1 MRKAILLASAISL
14 ASPLVAFAQDT
25 QSDEAIT
32 SLSEIVVTASKRE
45 ERLIETP
52 QTVNVVS
59 GEQLEAYNITQ
70 FEDVQKLV
78 PGLDI
83 TRGDGR
89 QNAVSMRGVRFDPD
103 TQTSATVDVYLN
115 EVLFDPTQALQA
127 QFDIGSIQVLR
138 GPQGTLRGGTGP
150 SGAILVGTRAPD
162 PNTVTGNL
170 TASYSDRES
179 TNVQGGV
186 SFPIVEDKL
195 AVRIAGLYDWNRGN
209 DAENIIT
216 GERDRAR
223 SFGGRLSI
231 LFEPTDNLSFLL
243 THQQFRS
250 KRTQLLTVTSVG
262 TTTGAF
268 GQLDEGDR
276 ASITDGTN
284 FIETRGQ
291 ATILNATWDMDQHRL
306 SYVGS
311 FQDNS
316 TNYLRDLDTLNSW
329 LDLSI
334 LGQSGRYPAQFLQDL
349 RINNKQ
355 LTNEIRFERTGDHFW
370 IYRFG
375 AYARDSRTPFTGLI
389 DLTGANGACETS
401 PGLLGTIFGLP
412 CLRLGGGIPAE
423 THDRGY
429 FTTHTFNFTESDT
442 LDIGLRYSE
451 TEIESQTNPRSFDAL
466 TGSVSY
472 KHEFSPDLMAYA
484 SYGRSFRPGGF
495 DESGAQGS
503 ILPEEFFNW
512 DEETSDS
519 FELGVKG
526 ELLDGRV
533 SYAVAAF
540 YQKFDGFIN
549 RVNEIACTG
558 NPNSGSGPVPGT
570 VYATGT
576 GLNDFSQCGTGT
588 VNFTYNGD
596 AIVKG
601 VEAEVRA
608 QITDGWSAAANLSY
622 ADARYDDATI
632 PCNDFN
638 GDGRPDDA
646 GIEAVQAGRYF
657 SVCTTD
663 AAVSSIPKFQATLST
678 EYRFDVMGGREAF
691 VRGLANYRGERE
703 NPNTGITR
711 DATFRIDA
719 FAGVEVADGVEV
731 SVFARNLLDDTDDFV
746 GQEGFNPFG
755 QPTGYANITYDQRRE
770 VGVQLRYDF

>member
-14 ASPLVAFAQDT
+14 ASPLAALAQDT
-25 QSDEAIT
+25 QSDASIT
-32 SLSEIVVTASKRE
+32 SLTEIVVTASKRE

-59 GEQLEAYNITQ
+59 GEQLAAYNVTQ

-103 TQTSATVDVYLN
+103 TQTNPSVDVYLN

-162 PNTVTGNL
+162 LSQVTGNL
-170 TASYSDRES
+170 VASYSDRES

-195 AVRIAGLYDWNRGN
+195 AVRIAGLYDWNLGN
-209 DAENIIT
+209 EARNIVT

-223 SFGGRLSI
+223 SYGGRLSV

-250 KRTQLLTVTSVG
+250 KRTQLLTVVSAPGSVP
-262 TTTGAF
+262 GAF
-268 GQLDEGDR
+268 GQIDEDDR

-291 ATILNATWDMDQHRL
+291 ATILNATWDMEQHRL

-316 TNYLRDLDTLNSW
+316 ALYNRDLDTLNTW
-329 LDLSI
+329 LDLRI
-334 LGQSGRYPAQFLQDL
+334 FGGSGRLPAQFLQDL
-349 RINNKQ
+349 RIHSKQ
-355 LTNEIRFERTGDHFW
+355 LTNEVRFERTGDHFW

-375 AYARDSRTPFTGLI
+375 AYARDVRTPFTGLI
-389 DLTGANGACETS
+389 DLTGANGACQTA
-401 PGLLGTIFGLP
+401 PGPLAAFGLP
-412 CLRLGGGIPAE
+412 CLVLGGGRPAE

-442 LDIGLRYSE
+442 VDLGLRYSE
-451 TEIESQTNPRSFDAL
+451 TEIESETNPRSFDAW
-466 TGSVSY
+466 TGSASY
-472 KHEFSPDLMAYA
+472 KHEFTPDLMAYV

-503 ILPEEFFNW
+503 ILGDAFFNW
-512 DEETSDS
+512 QEETSDS

-526 ELLDGRV
+526 AVFDGRV

-576 GLNDFSQCGTGT
+576 GLNDASTCGSGS

-596 AIVKG
+596 AVVKG
-601 VEAEVRA
+601 VEAEIRA
-608 QITDGWSAAANLSY
+608 QITDAWTASANLSY
-622 ADARYDDATI
+622 ADAHYDDATI

-638 GDGRPDDA
+638 GDGTPDNA
-646 GIEAVQAGRYF
+646 GRAAVQSGRFF
-657 SVCTTD
+657 SVCRTD
-663 AAVSSIPKFQATLST
+663 AAVSSIPKFQATLSS
-678 EYRFDVMGGREAF
+678 EYRFEVVGGREAF

-703 NPNTGITR
+703 DPNTGVTR
-711 DATFRIDA
+711 DATFRLDA
-719 FAGVEVADGVEV
+719 FAGVEVADGVEL
-731 SVFARNLLDDTDDFV
+731 SVFARNLLDDTDNFV
-746 GQEGFNPFG
+746 GPEGISAFG
-755 QPTGYANITYDQRRE
+755 PTGYANIAYDQRRE

>member
-1 MRKAILLASAISL
+1 MRKQLLLATAIAV
-14 ASPLVAFAQDT
+14 ASPAFAMAQEAAQD
-25 QSDEAIT
+25 DFT

-59 GEQLEAYNITQ
+59 GEQLEAYNVTQ

-103 TQTSATVDVYLN
+103 TQTSSTVDVYLN

-150 SGAILVGTRAPD
+150 SGAILIGTRAPD
-162 PNTVTGNL
+162 LNTVTGNL

-209 DAENIIT
+209 DAENIVT
-216 GERDRAR
+216 GEKDRAR
-223 SFGGRLSI
+223 SYAGRLSI
-231 LFEPTDNLSFLL
+231 LFEPTDDLSFLL

-250 KRTQLLTVTSVG
+250 KRTQLLTLVSVPG
-262 TTTGAF
+262 SITGAF
-268 GQLDEGDR
+268 GQIGEDDR
-276 ASITDGTN
+276 ASVTDGTN

-291 ATILNATWDMDQHRL
+291 ATILNATWDLDEHRL

-316 TNYLRDLDTLNSW
+316 TVYNRDLDTTNTFP
-329 LDLSI
+329 
-334 LGQSGRYPAQFLQDL
+334 GFQFLQDL
-349 RINNKQ
+349 RINQKQ
-355 LTNEIRFERTGDHFW
+355 LTNELRFERTGDHFW
-370 IYRFG
+370 LYRFG
-375 AYARDSRTPFTGLI
+375 VYARDTRSPFSGVI
-389 DLTGANGACETS
+389 DLTGGNGACGG
-401 PGLLGTIFGLP
+401 PLAGFGLP
-412 CLRLGGGIPAE
+412 CFSLGGGKPAE
-423 THDRGY
+423 GHDRGY
-429 FTTHTFNFTESDT
+429 FTTQTFNFTESDT

-451 TEIESQTNPRSFDAL
+451 METESETNPQSFDAW
-466 TGSVSY
+466 TGSASY
-472 KHEFSPDLMAYA
+472 KHEFSDGLMAYV

-503 ILPEEFFNW
+503 ILPEEFFTW
-512 DEETSDS
+512 EEETSDA

-526 ELLDGRV
+526 ALFDGRLT
-533 SYAVAAF
+533 YAVAAF

-558 NPNSGSGPVPGT
+558 TPNSGSGPVPGT

-576 GLNDFSQCGTGT
+576 GLNDFSRCGGGT

-596 AIVKG
+596 AVVKG
-601 VEAEVRA
+601 VEAEFRG
-608 QITDGWSAAANLSY
+608 QITDSWSAAANLSY
-622 ADARYDDATI
+622 ADAHYDDAAI

-638 GDGRPDDA
+638 GDGRPDNS
-646 GIEAVQAGRYF
+646 GVPAVQAGRYF
-657 SVCTTD
+657 SVCTSD

-678 EYRFDVMGGREAF
+678 EYRFEVVGGREAF

-703 NPNTGITR
+703 DPNTGVSR
-711 DATFRIDA
+711 DATFRLDA
-719 FAGVEVADGVEV
+719 FAGVEVADGVEF
-731 SVFARNLLDDTDDFV
+731 SVFARNLLDDTDNFV
-746 GQEGFNPFG
+746 GPESFNAGF
-755 QPTGYANITYDQRRE
+755 PTGYANITYDQRRE